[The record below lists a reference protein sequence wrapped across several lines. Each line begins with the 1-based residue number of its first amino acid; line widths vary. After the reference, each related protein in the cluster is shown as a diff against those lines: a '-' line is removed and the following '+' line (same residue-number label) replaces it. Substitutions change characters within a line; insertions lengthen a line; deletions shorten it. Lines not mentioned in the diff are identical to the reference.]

1 MTGQSDDERFAALIA
16 AEFAEDVTDAPAPAE
31 RSAGT
36 PPPGRDDAP
45 APSFGFR
52 VWTPAEE
59 PDEDFVPP
67 PVPPA
72 PRWHPQTV
80 TGVAL
85 VCSAL
90 LLVVLSGFGVRLPTL
105 VAVLA
110 GAAFFGGNAL
120 LLYRLTKRPPSD
132 DDGAVV

>member
-1 MTGQSDDERFAALIA
+1 MTAQSDDERFAALIA

-36 PPPGRDDAP
+36 TPPGRDDAP
-45 APSFGFR
+45 AASVGFR

-90 LLVVLSGFGVRLPTL
+90 LLVVLSAFGVRLPTL

-132 DDGAVV
+132 NDGAVV